1 MGHSS
6 LRANAEMRRLID
18 ALRSPSLPPLAGRI
32 LRRLD
37 DGVVEVEGCVVLR
50 AIRSPGGRA
59 AADPYHDDTDYECSV
74 NRQRFDA
81 LHGSD
86 RALATAL
93 TYAGQLVEM
102 LERSGCAGPFRVI
115 LSRDPGD
122 RSCNVRFHRLRQDES
137 WLAEDLE
144 SYGEEAVL
152 VLDCAAE

>member
-1 MGHSS
+1 MGRPS

-18 ALRSPSLPPLAGRI
+18 ALGSPSLPPLSGSI
-32 LRRLD
+32 LRGLD
-37 DGVVEVEGCVVLR
+37 DGVVEVEGCVLLR
-50 AIRSPGGRA
+50 AMRPAAGRSDAPPHR
-59 AADPYHDDTDYECSV
+59 DHTHRECSI
-74 NRQRFDA
+74 NRHRFDA
-81 LHGSD
+81 LHGAD

-115 LSRDPGD
+115 LSRDPAD

-137 WLAEDLE
+137 WLADDLE

-152 VLDCAAE
+152 VLDCAE